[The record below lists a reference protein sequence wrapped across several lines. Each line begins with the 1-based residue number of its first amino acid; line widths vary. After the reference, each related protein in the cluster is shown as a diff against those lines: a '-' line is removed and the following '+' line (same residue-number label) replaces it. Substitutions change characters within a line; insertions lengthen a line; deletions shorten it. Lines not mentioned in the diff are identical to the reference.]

1 VRNTKKLKVYIAT
14 TTCSSCMPWDHKVGC
29 VTQASRVGFEA
40 AGEQPRPATST
51 QQRIDI
57 DEIIYDTLL
66 LCEVCVQG
74 VL

>member
-1 VRNTKKLKVYIAT
+1 
-14 TTCSSCMPWDHKVGC
+14 MPWDHKVGC